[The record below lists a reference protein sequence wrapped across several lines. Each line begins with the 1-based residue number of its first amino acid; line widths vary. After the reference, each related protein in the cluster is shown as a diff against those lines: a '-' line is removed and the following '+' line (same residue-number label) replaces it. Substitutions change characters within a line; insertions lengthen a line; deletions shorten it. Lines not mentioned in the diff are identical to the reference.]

1 MSFWAQAFCFQPKRK
16 CLSEILA
23 FFKEKGET
31 NRKSSSMSSTLASKL
46 FEVFSFNSNSRIR
59 FVIIMVF
66 RVIGFPGRCIRNIQ
80 GSHWRNSVR
89 TCRHKYIQFRAWV
102 GNLKQ
107 RVPITTLRCQINE
120 LAKLKVS
127 KSRKQFMEFSILPK
141 NERSTL
147 SWAYLLKRR
156 CSG

>member
-1 MSFWAQAFCFQPKRK
+1 MLIRDQFGIFQNLQSWFILRNISFQ
-16 CLSEILA
+16 EN
-23 FFKEKGET
+23 GET

-89 TCRHKYIQFRAWV
+89 TCRHTYTVLQMFMQLLFWARNQNNHQKGLIIWPMDRRVLADFWV
-102 GNLKQ
+102 
-107 RVPITTLRCQINE
+107 
-120 LAKLKVS
+120 
-127 KSRKQFMEFSILPK
+127 PK
-141 NERSTL
+141 
-147 SWAYLLKRR
+147 
-156 CSG
+156 G

>member
-1 MSFWAQAFCFQPKRK
+1 MGFFLKILALCMVSIQERFQIKSGLWWRGYGNLIHNLVLLLTFFHEVGLGS
-16 CLSEILA
+16 LSEILA
-23 FFKEKGET
+23 LFLKKEKGET

-89 TCRHKYIQFRAWV
+89 TCRHTYNSGFELGIWNS
-102 GNLKQ
+102 G
-107 RVPITTLRCQINE
+107 CQ
-120 LAKLKVS
+120 LLLLGAK
-127 KSRKQFMEFSILPK
+127 
-141 NERSTL
+141 
-147 SWAYLLKRR
+147 
-156 CSG
+156 